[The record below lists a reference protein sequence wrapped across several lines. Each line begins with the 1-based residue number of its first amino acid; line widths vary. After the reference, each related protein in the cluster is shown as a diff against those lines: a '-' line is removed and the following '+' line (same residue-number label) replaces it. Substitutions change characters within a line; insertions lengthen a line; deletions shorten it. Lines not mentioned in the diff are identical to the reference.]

1 MPQDTC
7 CANKSN
13 NRLICLHNKCTF
25 APSKMEHIQ
34 HDMMDNITC
43 DKTDKRKAL
52 LEAAEQLFAQH
63 GFEAVSV
70 RHLALEAGVNV
81 SMVSYY
87 FGSKEGLFEELIAS
101 RFPYARGVLEA
112 LAADTMLSAWEK
124 MSQTIDLYVDKF
136 FGGRSF
142 HRVIMREMSLQQRP
156 ALVKIITELM
166 SKNMVLIRGFIV
178 EGQEKGQF
186 NQVDADFT
194 IVMLFGAISA
204 YLNNSTMVGKLL
216 QETDD
221 AQIFS
226 DVNKAR
232 FKRELKVLFKAHLV
246 RVSTDV

>member
-1 MPQDTC
+1 M
-7 CANKSN
+7 
-13 NRLICLHNKCTF
+13 RLQKTVL
-25 APSKMEHIQ
+25 IQ
-34 HDMMDNITC
+34 RNMMGNIPC
-43 DKTDKRKAL
+43 DKTDTRKAL

-70 RHLALEAGVNV
+70 RHLATAAGANL

-101 RFPYARGVLEA
+101 RFPYARGVLES
-112 LAADTMLSAWEK
+112 LAADTTLTAWEK

-156 ALVKIITELM
+156 ALVKIITDLM
-166 SKNMVLIRGFIV
+166 GKNMLLIRGFIV

-194 IVMLFGAISA
+194 IVMLFGAIAA
-204 YLNNSTMVGKLL
+204 YINNSTMVGKMLN
-216 QETDD
+216 ETDD

-226 DVNKAR
+226 DANKAR
-232 FKRELKVLFKAHLV
+232 FKCELKNMFHAHLV
-246 RVSTDV
+246 RVYAVR

>member
-1 MPQDTC
+1 M
-7 CANKSN
+7 
-13 NRLICLHNKCTF
+13 RLQKTVFILRN
-25 APSKMEHIQ
+25 
-34 HDMMDNITC
+34 MMGNIPC
-43 DKTDKRKAL
+43 DKTDTRKAL

-70 RHLALEAGVNV
+70 RHLATAAGANL

-101 RFPYARGVLEA
+101 RFPYARGVLES
-112 LAADTMLSAWEK
+112 LAADTTLTAWEK

-156 ALVKIITELM
+156 ALVKIITDLM
-166 SKNMVLIRGFIV
+166 GKNMLLIRGFIV

-194 IVMLFGAISA
+194 IVMLLGAMLLISTTVPWLERCSMKPMMPKFFQMLTRHA
-204 YLNNSTMVGKLL
+204 LN
-216 QETDD
+216 
-221 AQIFS
+221 
-226 DVNKAR
+226 VN
-232 FKRELKVLFKAHLV
+232 
-246 RVSTDV
+246 